1 MYNTEWGMRPVNHR
15 IIDMRVLIVE
25 DEPLLNEELQEQLLE
40 EQFNVDSAKT
50 LSEARNCVIGD
61 EYDLVLLDLGLP
73 DGNGLELLKMIKKLY
88 NETAVVILTAHGEVD
103 EKVEGLELGSDDYL
117 AKPFAMAE
125 LRARIHAVMRRRF
138 KINENEMTIDKL
150 RLNLNHMEV
159 STDGRPIDLTET
171 EYKILRYLALNK
183 NKTITRIALAEH
195 IWGSKIDDRF
205 SFDFINSH
213 MKNLRKKLSDAG
225 LKDLINT
232 VYGVGYKLKANE
244 AQ

>member
-1 MYNTEWGMRPVNHR
+1 MRA
-15 IIDMRVLIVE
+15 LIVE
-25 DEPLLNEELQEQLLE
+25 DEPLLNEELEEQLLE
-40 EQFNVDSAKT
+40 EQFSVDSART
-50 LSEARNCVIGD
+50 LREAKDLVAGD

-73 DGNGLELLKMIKKLY
+73 DGNGLDLLRMIRKY
-88 NETAVVILTAHGEVD
+88 YEDTVVLILTARGDVED
-103 EKVEGLELGSDDYL
+103 KVKGLELGSDDYL

-125 LRARIHAVMRRRF
+125 LRARIHAVLRRRF
-138 KINENEMTIDKL
+138 KINDNEMSL
-150 RLNLNHMEV
+150 GGLMLNLNHLKV
-159 STDGRPIDLTET
+159 QFDGQPVDLTET

-205 SFDFINSH
+205 SLDFINSH

-225 LKDLINT
+225 APDLIET
-232 VYGVGYKLKANE
+232 VYGVGYKLEAYE